1 MTAHNQPVL
10 PMCQLILLLPFNC
23 EPSTWRS
30 LHPRGPVLQVY
41 AAVDDIRS
49 GTRMVVFG
57 IHIGETQA
65 SWERQKLVPES
76 LDDACALSS
85 SGRAD
90 GALSRPGKAAASWQ
104 VWPHANTENL
114 AELAEA
120 GEMAATCRMSF

>member
-1 MTAHNQPVL
+1 
-10 PMCQLILLLPFNC
+10 
-23 EPSTWRS
+23 
-30 LHPRGPVLQVY
+30 
-41 AAVDDIRS
+41 
-49 GTRMVVFG
+49 MVVFG

-104 VWPHANTENL
+104 VWSHAITEDL
-114 AELAEA
+114 ADLAEA
-120 GEMAATCRMSF
+120 GGTGCKLPDVFLNKSCPFDRASPSAATLRPPSWS